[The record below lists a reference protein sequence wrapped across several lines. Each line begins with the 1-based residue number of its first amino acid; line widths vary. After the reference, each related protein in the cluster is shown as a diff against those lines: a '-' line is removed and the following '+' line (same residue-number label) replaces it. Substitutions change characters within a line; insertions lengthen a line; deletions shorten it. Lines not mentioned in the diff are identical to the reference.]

1 MRKIFLDTNVV
12 IDLLDK
18 REPFYHAAVSI
29 FSLAYEGKILLY
41 VSPMTYATASYL
53 LRKHGRDGMRL
64 LLRNFRQLSKVTIAD
79 ERVVDDALASK
90 FVDYEDALQYYSA
103 LRENVEAIITRN
115 TKDFANSSLPVFT
128 PDEFLSQI
136 CLSLPVF
143 LPGIKAGASLFDMGT

>member
-1 MRKIFLDTNVV
+1 
-12 IDLLDK
+12 
-18 REPFYHAAVSI
+18 
-29 FSLAYEGKILLY
+29 
-41 VSPMTYATASYL
+41 MTYATASYL

-128 PDEFLSQI
+128 PDEFYHRSVYS
-136 CLSLPVF
+136 SLYSSLASKQGQAF
-143 LPGIKAGASLFDMGT
+143 LI

>member
-103 LRENVEAIITRN
+103 FRENVEAIITRN

-136 CLSLPVF
+136 CL
-143 LPGIKAGASLFDMGT
+143 

>member
-18 REPFYHAAVSI
+18 RDPFYHAAVSI
-29 FSLAYEGKILLY
+29 FTLAYKRKIILY

-53 LRKHGRDGMRL
+53 LRKHGRDEMRQ

-79 ERVVDDALASK
+79 DKVVDDALASK
-90 FVDYEDALQYYSA
+90 FTDYEDALQYYSA
-103 LRENVEAIITRN
+103 LTKSVEAIITRN
-115 TKDFANSSLPVFT
+115 TKDFTYSTIPVLT

-136 CLSLPVF
+136 
-143 LPGIKAGASLFDMGT
+143 